1 MGRKILALTVLALA
15 IPAAALAAKPQH
27 PNKPGASKAKVTYVL
42 KGTLSNYTAV
52 SSTAAGSITIHVAHS
67 NRHGRALKGM
77 DLTFAVS
84 TQTATTLNG
93 NTTIS
98 DGARGMVKFRA
109 LKNMTPAGLTA
120 ALTSSTPMTAVH
132 VIDQAH

>member
-1 MGRKILALTVLALA
+1 
-15 IPAAALAAKPQH
+15 
-27 PNKPGASKAKVTYVL
+27 
-42 KGTLSNYTAV
+42 
-52 SSTAAGSITIHVAHS
+52 
-67 NRHGRALKGM
+67 M

-84 TQTATTLNG
+84 ANTATTLNG

-98 DGARGMVKFRA
+98 DGARGIVKFRA
-109 LKNMTPAGLTA
+109 LKNMTVTGLTA